1 MFYSHL
7 FDTIISEVKYNM
19 SDSLITKRAL
29 AKSLKELCQYRN
41 FEKISINDLTN
52 NCNLNRQ
59 TFYYHF
65 QDKYDLLQWL
75 YYDELFVDI
84 ENIITF
90 SNWDQCLLKVLKK
103 IYQEKDF
110 YISTINTNEQYFYQ
124 DLYNLSQ
131 KCFYDAITKLDTS
144 NTVSIQEK
152 NFFSEFYAYGI
163 SGTVLQWIKTNMKI
177 PPQKLAH
184 DLKKIATQSEIFAV
198 ELLNN

>member
-1 MFYSHL
+1 
-7 FDTIISEVKYNM
+7 M

-52 NCNLNRQ
+52 KCGLNRQ

-75 YYDELFVDI
+75 YYDELFANI

-90 SNWDQCLLKVLKK
+90 DNWDQCLLKVLVK
-103 IYQEKDF
+103 IHQEKDF
-110 YISTINTNEQYFYQ
+110 YINTINTNEQYFYQ
-124 DLYNLSQ
+124 DLFNLAQ
-131 KCFYDAITKLDTS
+131 KCFYDAITKLDS
-144 NTVSIQEK
+144 DYSVSTQEK

-163 SGTVLQWIKTNMKI
+163 SGTVLHWIKTNMKI
-177 PPQKLAH
+177 EPVKLTQK
-184 DLKKIATQSEIFAV
+184 LKKIATQSEIFAAN
-198 ELLNN
+198 LLKKLDNYYYLSSI

>member
-1 MFYSHL
+1 
-7 FDTIISEVKYNM
+7 M

-52 NCNLNRQ
+52 KCGLNRQ

-75 YYDELFVDI
+75 YYDELFANI

-90 SNWDQCLLKVLKK
+90 DNWDQCLLKVLVK
-103 IYQEKDF
+103 IHQEKEF
-110 YISTINTNEQYFYQ
+110 YINTINTNEQYFYQ
-124 DLYNLSQ
+124 DLFNLAQ
-131 KCFYDAITKLDTS
+131 KCFYDAITKLDS
-144 NTVSIQEK
+144 NYSVSTQEK

-163 SGTVLQWIKTNMKI
+163 SGTVLHWIKTNMKI
-177 PPQKLAH
+177 EPVKLAQK
-184 DLKKIATQSEIFAV
+184 LKKIATQSEIFAAN
-198 ELLNN
+198 LLKN

>member
-1 MFYSHL
+1 
-7 FDTIISEVKYNM
+7 M

-29 AKSLKELCQYRN
+29 AKTLKELCQYRN

-52 NCNLNRQ
+52 KCGLNRQ

-75 YYDELFVDI
+75 YYDELFADI

-90 SNWDQCLLKVLKK
+90 DNWDQCLLTVLEK

-110 YISTINTNEQYFYQ
+110 YISTINTNEQYFYH
-124 DLYNLSQ
+124 DLYNLAQ
-131 KCFYDAITKLDTS
+131 KCFYDAITKLDV
-144 NTVSIQEK
+144 NKTVSPQEK

-163 SGTVLQWIKTNMKI
+163 AGTVLRWIKTNMKNE
-177 PPQKLAH
+177 PAKLAH
-184 DLKKIATQSEIFAV
+184 GLKKIATQSEKRACWTYPSDACQQA
-198 ELLNN
+198 